1 MGSPSLHRRGTCV
14 QPSTAEE
21 TAIFAR
27 LLKLIELSPEQQ
39 TGAAI
44 EPAEPDEPVKSGAPT
59 ASTAPGTQA
68 PSSASASHAPQP
80 DRQPDPP
87 PSTPEPASQ
96 SGQAPELLSIVARCV
111 KAHNKARSDAYARTQ
126 NRFTARDAGA
136 SAYCNAMPPLI
147 GAENIRDFI
156 ACVAQG
162 LLIGAVENKDAG
174 KLLYAAQVASSAQ
187 NRSAENRPKLK
198 PGPKPAAEVSPT
210 SLGNN

>member
-1 MGSPSLHRRGTCV
+1 V
-14 QPSTAEE
+14 QPATADE
-21 TAIFAR
+21 TEIFAK
-27 LLKLIELSPEQQ
+27 LLKLIELAPEQQ
-39 TGAAI
+39 TGAGAI
-44 EPAEPDEPVKSGAPT
+44 EPAEPDRPIKSGAPT

-68 PSSASASHAPQP
+68 PSSASTSPAPQP
-80 DRQPDPP
+80 DRQPGPP
-87 PSTPEPASQ
+87 PSKPEIPSPSQPASQ
-96 SGQAPELLSIVARCV
+96 SDPAPEPLSTIDRCI

-187 NRSAENRPKLK
+187 NRSAESRPKLK
-198 PGPKPAAEVSPT
+198 PGPKPAVEVSPS